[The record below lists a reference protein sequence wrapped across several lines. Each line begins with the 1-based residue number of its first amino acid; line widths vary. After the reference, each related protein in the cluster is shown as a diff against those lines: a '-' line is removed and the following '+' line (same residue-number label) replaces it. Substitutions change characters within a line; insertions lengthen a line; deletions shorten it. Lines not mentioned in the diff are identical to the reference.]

1 MQVSRALQGT
11 ARGGIPSARIAAY
24 KVCGEGCRDA
34 DILADFDDAI
44 ADGVDITTISIGST
58 KAINMRYDGIAIGSL
73 HAMQKGILT
82 VHSAGNG
89 GIFPGSVISVAP
101 WLFTIGA
108 SSIDRGIVTRVSL
121 GNGKTIVGKAVNPF
135 KMNGTEFPLVY
146 GKDVTS
152 ECNETQ
158 ARFCSAGCLDRKLV
172 NGKIVLCDSNNGVKV
187 ALSAGAAGTI
197 VKSRVAYDVSFVVP
211 LPASALLIDDL
222 KLVKDYIN
230 STNAARAFISTSESI
245 KNTNAPL
252 VASFSS
258 KGPNPIISDILKPD
272 ITAPGVEILAAYS
285 PVGSASS
292 FVPDKGSANYSILS
306 GTSMSCPHAAG
317 AAAYVKSVHPD
328 WSPSAIKSAIMT
340 TAWPM
345 DPTKHKE
352 EEFSYGAGHL
362 NPINATNPGL
372 VYETNEQD
380 YIKLL
385 CNIGYTIESIRK
397 LFNNNNINCTGRV
410 DATINDFNYPSISLK
425 VKRIN
430 KPANFNITVEPGT
443 LSFKQLN
450 EKKSFVVTVKG
461 DRITSMISAS
471 LVWSDGIHSVRSPIV
486 YVVYMGSLP
495 QGDYSTHESNK
506 LQEQHIKMLQ
516 EVVDGS
522 FLSHALV
529 RSYKRSFNGFA
540 ASLTN
545 QEQQRLA
552 SFSDVVSIFPS
563 RTLWP
568 QTTRSWD
575 YMGLKEN
582 VKPNP
587 DTGSDI
593 VIGVLDSGI
602 WPESES
608 FSDKG
613 FGPIPAKWKGVC
625 NGGKNFTCNKKLVG
639 ARFYSTS
646 VTDGSARDLNG
657 HGTHTA
663 STAAGNYVRN
673 ASFYGIAQGTAR
685 GGIPSARIAAYKVC
699 GEGCRDLDI
708 LAAFDDAIADGVDII
723 TISIGSSIAIN
734 MRYDSIAIGS
744 LHATQKGILTVHSA
758 GNDGFFPGSVVS
770 VAPWLFT
777 IGASSIDRGIVTKV
791 SLGNGKKQ

>member
-1 MQVSRALQGT
+1 
-11 ARGGIPSARIAAY
+11 
-24 KVCGEGCRDA
+24 
-34 DILADFDDAI
+34 
-44 ADGVDITTISIGST
+44 
-58 KAINMRYDGIAIGSL
+58 MRYDSIAIGSL

-89 GIFPGSVISVAP
+89 GYFPGSVISVAP

-108 SSIDRGIVTRVSL
+108 SSMDRGIVTKVSL

-152 ECNETQ
+152 KCNETQ
-158 ARFCSAGCLDRKLV
+158 ARFCSLGCLDRKLV
-172 NGKIVLCDSNNGVKV
+172 SGKIVLCENNNGIKV

-222 KLVKDYIN
+222 KSVKYYIN
-230 STNAARAFISTSESI
+230 STDSAKAFISTSESI
-245 KNTNAPL
+245 KNKNAPL

-292 FVPDKGSANYSILS
+292 FVPNKGPANYSILS

-385 CNIGYTIESIRK
+385 CNIRYTIESIRK
-397 LFNNNNINCTGRV
+397 LFNNNSINCPKQV
-410 DATINDFNYPSISLK
+410 DATINDFNYPSISLQ
-425 VKRIN
+425 VKHGVPFSASFTRTVTNVGPANSTYTARIN

-486 YVVYMGSLP
+486 LY
-495 QGDYSTHESNK
+495 
-506 LQEQHIKMLQ
+506 
-516 EVVDGS
+516 
-522 FLSHALV
+522 
-529 RSYKRSFNGFA
+529 
-540 ASLTN
+540 
-545 QEQQRLA
+545 
-552 SFSDVVSIFPS
+552 
-563 RTLWP
+563 
-568 QTTRSWD
+568 
-575 YMGLKEN
+575 
-582 VKPNP
+582 
-587 DTGSDI
+587 
-593 VIGVLDSGI
+593 
-602 WPESES
+602 
-608 FSDKG
+608 
-613 FGPIPAKWKGVC
+613 
-625 NGGKNFTCNKKLVG
+625 
-639 ARFYSTS
+639 
-646 VTDGSARDLNG
+646 
-657 HGTHTA
+657 
-663 STAAGNYVRN
+663 
-673 ASFYGIAQGTAR
+673 
-685 GGIPSARIAAYKVC
+685 
-699 GEGCRDLDI
+699 
-708 LAAFDDAIADGVDII
+708 
-723 TISIGSSIAIN
+723 
-734 MRYDSIAIGS
+734 
-744 LHATQKGILTVHSA
+744 
-758 GNDGFFPGSVVS
+758 
-770 VAPWLFT
+770 
-777 IGASSIDRGIVTKV
+777 
-791 SLGNGKKQ
+791 

>member
-1 MQVSRALQGT
+1 MARFSILRYSFLLFLVCNLIWRCSSDAADDERQARIFQVYIVYMGSLPRGDYSTHESNKLQDQHIKMLQEVVDGSFLSHALVRSYKRSFNGFAASLTKKEQQRLASFSEVVSIFPSRTLWPQTTRSWEYMGLKENVNPNPNTGSDIVIGVLDSGIWPESESFSDKGFGPIPAKWKGVCNGGKNFTCNKKLVGARFYTTSVTDGDSARDLNGHGTHTASTAAGNYVKNASLYGIAQGT

-34 DILADFDDAI
+34 DILAAFDDAI
-44 ADGVDITTISIGST
+44 ADGVDIITISIGST
-58 KAINMRYDGIAIGSL
+58 IAINIRYDSIAIGSL

-89 GIFPGSVISVAP
+89 GFFPGSVISVAP

-108 SSIDRGIVTRVSL
+108 SSIDRGIVTKVSL

-135 KMNGTEFPLVY
+135 KMNGTEFPLAY

-152 ECNETQ
+152 ECDETQ
-158 ARFCSAGCLDRKLV
+158 ARSCSPGCLDSKLV
-172 NGKIVLCDSNNGVKV
+172 SGKIVLCDSSDNVKV
-187 ALSAGAAGTI
+187 VFSAGAAGTI
-197 VKSRVAYDVSFVVP
+197 VKSGVAYDVSFIVP
-211 LPASALLIDDL
+211 LPASLLLIDDL

-230 STNAARAFISTSESI
+230 SANAAKAFISTSESI

-285 PVGSASS
+285 PLGSVSS
-292 FVPDKGSANYSILS
+292 FVSDKGSANYSILS

-345 DPTKHKE
+345 DPTKHKDA
-352 EEFSYGAGHL
+352 EFSYGSGHL

-397 LFNNNNINCTGRV
+397 LFNNDSINCPKQV
-410 DATINDFNYPSISLK
+410 DATTNDFNYPSISLQ
-425 VKRIN
+425 VKNGVPFSASFTRTVTNVGPANSTYTARIN

-461 DRITSMISAS
+461 DRITSMFSAS

-486 YVVYMGSLP
+486 LY
-495 QGDYSTHESNK
+495 
-506 LQEQHIKMLQ
+506 
-516 EVVDGS
+516 
-522 FLSHALV
+522 
-529 RSYKRSFNGFA
+529 
-540 ASLTN
+540 
-545 QEQQRLA
+545 
-552 SFSDVVSIFPS
+552 
-563 RTLWP
+563 
-568 QTTRSWD
+568 
-575 YMGLKEN
+575 
-582 VKPNP
+582 
-587 DTGSDI
+587 
-593 VIGVLDSGI
+593 
-602 WPESES
+602 
-608 FSDKG
+608 
-613 FGPIPAKWKGVC
+613 
-625 NGGKNFTCNKKLVG
+625 
-639 ARFYSTS
+639 
-646 VTDGSARDLNG
+646 
-657 HGTHTA
+657 
-663 STAAGNYVRN
+663 
-673 ASFYGIAQGTAR
+673 
-685 GGIPSARIAAYKVC
+685 
-699 GEGCRDLDI
+699 
-708 LAAFDDAIADGVDII
+708 
-723 TISIGSSIAIN
+723 
-734 MRYDSIAIGS
+734 
-744 LHATQKGILTVHSA
+744 
-758 GNDGFFPGSVVS
+758 
-770 VAPWLFT
+770 
-777 IGASSIDRGIVTKV
+777 
-791 SLGNGKKQ
+791 